1 MNYQFTAQ
9 EFNFYKYNCKHQQSV
24 PSCRLA
30 SSHQVSSVMSEFP
43 LSPRHLTETLGSGPS
58 PPQRFLRLLTPLD
71 SPLNSSF
78 PYHAPST
85 CNSSTPP
92 ATCSLVPPLPSPPA
106 RRTLTSYIY
115 AIIGTLISPS
125 AWTTSTLNSSAPSK
139 FYSQDKGGTM
149 ESPLMV
155 ELAEI

>member
-1 MNYQFTAQ
+1 MNSH
-9 EFNFYKYNCKHQQSV
+9 EFNSYKYNCKHQQSV

-30 SSHQVSSVMSEFP
+30 SGHQVSSVMSEFP

-71 SPLNSSF
+71 SPLTPPS
-78 PYHAPST
+78 PITLPRRAIPLHLLRHAPWYHH
-85 CNSSTPP
+85 CHHHMREE
-92 ATCSLVPPLPSPPA
+92 PSPP
-106 RRTLTSYIY
+106 TSMPP
-115 AIIGTLISPS
+115 LEPS

-139 FYSQDKGGTM
+139 FYSQDRGGTM
-149 ESPLMV
+149 ESPLIV